1 MRVLI
6 STGIFPNPADPT
18 RGIYIYKQAE
28 ALLRRGSVEA
38 IVPVAQYP
46 PGMARRAADIP
57 AETEIDGLRVF
68 HPRYRIVPGLRM
80 LHGPA
85 VVRSTLE
92 LHQRVV
98 AELKPDAILSFF
110 AYPYGFA
117 ATRIGER
124 LGLPVIVGT
133 LGSDLNVK
141 ARRPVEGPMIRR
153 ALKRAA
159 RVISVSHDL
168 DRQVA
173 ALGVA
178 ARRRAV
184 IPNGIDGHRFVPMDR
199 AEARAKLGMGAGE
212 RVICC
217 VSRLSR
223 EKGIDIL
230 VRAAAEM
237 TTPARVVVVGDG
249 VERASLQRLVS
260 DLGLRDRVVFA
271 GAMPHAEVPVWIAAG
286 DVSALPS
293 RMEGHPNAVLEAMA
307 CGRPVVGT
315 RVGGVPE
322 ALHSEE
328 LGRLVDPEDPS
339 GLARALDSALATEW
353 NTDVIARA
361 GGARTWDDVAAELV
375 EVIHAVRSETR

>member
-1 MRVLI
+1 MRILI

-28 ALLRRGSVEA
+28 ALLRHCPVEA
-38 IVPVAQYP
+38 IAPVADYP
-46 PGMARRAADIP
+46 LGLRRRRAQIAS
-57 AETEIDGLRVF
+57 ETEIDGLPVF
-68 HPRYRIVPGLRM
+68 HPRYRIVPGLRF

-85 VVRSTLE
+85 VARNTREVHE
-92 LHQRVV
+92 RVV
-98 AELKPDAILSFF
+98 ARLKPDAILSFF

-117 ATRIGER
+117 ATEIGER
-124 LGLPVIVGT
+124 LGVPVIVGT

-141 ARRPVEGPMIRR
+141 ARRPSEGPMIRR

-173 ALGVA
+173 GLGVA
-178 ARRRAV
+178 AERRAV
-184 IPNGIDGHRFVPMDR
+184 IPNGIDGRRFVPIDQR
-199 AEARAKLGMGAGE
+199 EAREKLGMNAGE
-212 RVICC
+212 RVVCC

-230 VRAAAEM
+230 IRAAAEM
-237 TTPARVVVVGDG
+237 KTPARVIVVGDG
-249 VERASLQRLVS
+249 VERAALSRLV
-260 DLGLRDRVVFA
+260 DELRLRDRVVFA
-271 GAMPHAEVPVWIAAG
+271 GSMPHGEVPVWIAAA

-322 ALHSEE
+322 ALHSED
-328 LGRLVDPEDPS
+328 LGLLVEPEDPV
-339 GLARALDSALATEW
+339 GLARALDSALERRWDTG
-353 NTDVIARA
+353 VIARA
-361 GGARTWDDVAAELV
+361 GGERTWDDVAGELI
-375 EVIHAVRSETR
+375 ELITAVRSEAR